1 VSVSRP
7 TVLVTG
13 VGACGMGEGLVKA
26 VRFADRY
33 RLVVVNDSLN
43 APVLF
48 DADAAH
54 LVPSAGA
61 PDYLDVMLELCGAY
75 GVDVLLPG
83 SEPELVVLAGHVA
96 DFAAVGTRVM
106 CNPERV
112 VTAFQDKWLTFL
124 TLDDAGVPTPRTRL
138 LADGP
143 DPLPYPLIIKPRF
156 GHGSHD
162 LFVAGNPAEAAAL
175 ASYLG
180 SRGIEAVAQELV
192 EGDEHEYTVS
202 VLVGD
207 GGDVLG
213 SIAMRRRLLGGF
225 TQWVEIEDFPEVRR
239 QAERTALAVGAR
251 GPLNIQCRLRDG
263 DCWVFEINP
272 RFSGSAPFRALVGF
286 NEPDILIRHHLT
298 GEVPVVEAPRVGLVG
313 MRSLAEVVVGGDAL
327 ADVRPAPPSAR

>member
-1 VSVSRP
+1 MSDRP

-13 VGACGMGEGLVKA
+13 VGACGVGEGLVKA
-26 VRFADRY
+26 VRLADRY
-33 RLVVVNDSLN
+33 RLLVVNDSLN

-48 DADAAH
+48 ESDPAY

-61 PDYLDVMLELCGAY
+61 PEYVEVMLDLCRVH

-83 SEPELVVLAGHVA
+83 SEPELVVLAGRVA
-96 DFAAVGTRVM
+96 DFARIGTRVM
-106 CNPERV
+106 CNPEPV
-112 VTAFQDKWLTFL
+112 VKAFQDKWLTFL
-124 TLDDAGVPTPRTRL
+124 ALDEAGVPTPRTRL
-138 LADGP
+138 LAEGP
-143 DPLPYPLIIKPRF
+143 GPLTYPLVVKPRF

-162 LFVAGNPAEAAAL
+162 VFVASSQAEAVAL
-175 ASYLG
+175 GTYLG

-202 VLVGD
+202 VLIGD
-207 GGDVLG
+207 EEQVLG

-225 TQWVEIEDFPEVRR
+225 TQWVEIEDFPEVRA

-286 NEPDILIRHHLT
+286 NEPDILIRHHLS
-298 GEVPVVEAPRVGLVG
+298 GEVPAAVRPRVGLVG
-313 MRSLAEVVVGGDAL
+313 MRSLEELVVEGDVLRSVPRAS
-327 ADVRPAPPSAR
+327 APAP